1 MNETANKVDTWVG
14 YGVLV
19 DLTFTR
25 YNIANMKG
33 KLLRD
38 DNDNLKGVIINVES
52 DGYVVTLCE
61 EGFDP
66 REAIADVYSNCCVKE
81 VRENNV

>member
-1 MNETANKVDTWVG
+1 MSEAINKADTWVG
-14 YGVLV
+14 YGILV

-25 YNIANMKG
+25 YDITNMKG

-52 DGYVVTLCE
+52 DGYVIALCE

-66 REAIADVYSNCCVKE
+66 REAIADVYSNLCVKE
-81 VRENNV
+81 VRENA